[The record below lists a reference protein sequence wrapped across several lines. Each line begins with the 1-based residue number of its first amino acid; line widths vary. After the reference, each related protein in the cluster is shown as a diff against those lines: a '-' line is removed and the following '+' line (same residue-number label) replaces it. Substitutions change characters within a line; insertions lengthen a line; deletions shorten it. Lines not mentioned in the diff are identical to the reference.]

1 MSRRSLRRRSAP
13 DEPPSRLGLSDHLA
27 VERTRLANE
36 RTILAYFRTALA
48 LVAGSVT
55 LLHFFD
61 TTAARVTGWALLPVG
76 LVLLTFGVVRY
87 VRVRRRVE
95 RYARLSQPDAADTS
109 VSRNP

>member
-1 MSRRSLRRRSAP
+1 MSRRTAESSP
-13 DEPPSRLGLSDHLA
+13 RLGLSDHLA

-36 RTILAYFRTALA
+36 RTILAYLRTALA

-61 TTAARVTGWALLPVG
+61 TTAARVTGWVLLPVG

-87 VRVRRRVE
+87 VQVRRRVE
-95 RYARLSQPDAADTS
+95 RFSSASPPDEADTPA
-109 VSRNP
+109 SRNP